1 MYELS
6 AGMCKKKKKKA
17 FKSIY
22 WYLRQEYN
30 SLLPQCLEGG
40 ARADDD
46 VEGDGSNDARLS

>member
-6 AGMCKKKKKKA
+6 AEMQKKKKA

-30 SLLPQCLEGG
+30 SLLPQCQG
-40 ARADDD
+40 ARVDDD
-46 VEGDGSNDARLS
+46 VEGDGSNDVRLS

>member
-6 AGMCKKKKKKA
+6 AGMRKKKKKA